1 MAKNTEIE
9 LKLLLSKDDLER
21 LLTLDFMVQ
30 AVREGSRKVRHL
42 VSTYYDTQELTLK
55 EHGIAYRVRDKGD
68 GSFEATVKTQKQ
80 SAGGLSERL
89 ELNLPLA
96 EAQPVLDGFAALG
109 LGFELSELAPGG
121 VQALFTVDVQRI
133 TYILDY
139 AGAVCELAIDKGA
152 IRCGEKS
159 DSIDEVEI
167 ELLEGEVQ
175 ALLELKERIAAAVTL
190 RAEERSKFARG
201 LALLQ
206 GQRELLPLCKKKVKK
221 FTKSC

>member
-9 LKLLLSKDDLER
+9 LKLLLSNEDLER

-30 AVREGSRKVRHL
+30 AIREGSRRVRHL

-109 LGFELSELAPGG
+109 LGFELSELAPCG

-206 GQRELLPLCKKKVKK
+206 
-221 FTKSC
+221 

>member
-9 LKLLLSKDDLER
+9 LKLLLSKEDLER

-109 LGFELSELAPGG
+109 LGFELSELAPCG

-206 GQRELLPLCKKKVKK
+206 
-221 FTKSC
+221 

>member
-9 LKLLLSKDDLER
+9 LKLLLSKEDLER

-89 ELNLPLA
+89 ELNLPLE

-109 LGFELSELAPGG
+109 LGFELSDLAPCG

-206 GQRELLPLCKKKVKK
+206 
-221 FTKSC
+221 

>member
-9 LKLLLSKDDLER
+9 LKLLLSKEDLER

-30 AVREGSRKVRHL
+30 AIREGSRRVRHL

-109 LGFELSELAPGG
+109 LGFELSELAPCG
-121 VQALFTVDVQRI
+121 VQALFTVDVERI

-139 AGAVCELAIDKGA
+139 TGAVCELAIDKGA

-175 ALLELKERIAAAVTL
+175 ALLELKERIAATVTL

-206 GQRELLPLCKKKVKK
+206 
-221 FTKSC
+221 

>member
-9 LKLLLSKDDLER
+9 LKLLLSKEDLER

-42 VSTYYDTQELTLK
+42 VSTYYDTQELTFK

-109 LGFELSELAPGG
+109 LGFELSELAPCG

-206 GQRELLPLCKKKVKK
+206 
-221 FTKSC
+221 

>member
-9 LKLLLSKDDLER
+9 LKLLLSKEDLER

-30 AVREGSRKVRHL
+30 AVREGSRRVRHL

-167 ELLEGEVQ
+167 ELLEGDVQ

-206 GQRELLPLCKKKVKK
+206 
-221 FTKSC
+221 

>member
-9 LKLLLSKDDLER
+9 LKLLLSKEDLER

-30 AVREGSRKVRHL
+30 AIREGSRRVRHL

-89 ELNLPLA
+89 ELNLQLA

-109 LGFELSELAPGG
+109 LGFELSELVPCG

-206 GQRELLPLCKKKVKK
+206 
-221 FTKSC
+221 

>member
-9 LKLLLSKDDLER
+9 LKLLLSKEDLER

-30 AVREGSRKVRHL
+30 AIREDSRKVRHL

-109 LGFELSELAPGG
+109 LGFELSELAPCG

-206 GQRELLPLCKKKVKK
+206 
-221 FTKSC
+221 

>member
-9 LKLLLSKDDLER
+9 LKLLLSKEDLER

-109 LGFELSELAPGG
+109 LGFELSELAPCG

-175 ALLELKERIAAAVTL
+175 ALLELKERIAVAVTL

-206 GQRELLPLCKKKVKK
+206 
-221 FTKSC
+221 

>member
-9 LKLLLSKDDLER
+9 LKLLLSKEDLER

-30 AVREGSRKVRHL
+30 AVREGSRRVRHL

-109 LGFELSELAPGG
+109 LGFELSELAPCG

-167 ELLEGEVQ
+167 ELLDGEVQ

-190 RAEERSKFARG
+190 HAEERSKFARG

-206 GQRELLPLCKKKVKK
+206 G
-221 FTKSC
+221 

>member
-9 LKLLLSKDDLER
+9 LKLLLSKEDLER

-42 VSTYYDTQELTLK
+42 VSTYYDTLELTLK

-109 LGFELSELAPGG
+109 LGFELSELAPCG

-206 GQRELLPLCKKKVKK
+206 G
-221 FTKSC
+221 

>member
-9 LKLLLSKDDLER
+9 LKLLLSKEDLER

-96 EAQPVLDGFAALG
+96 EAQPVLDGFAAPG
-109 LGFELSELAPGG
+109 LGFELSELAPCG

-175 ALLELKERIAAAVTL
+175 ALLEHKERIAAAVTL

-206 GQRELLPLCKKKVKK
+206 G
-221 FTKSC
+221 

>member
-9 LKLLLSKDDLER
+9 LKLLLSKEDLER

-30 AVREGSRKVRHL
+30 AVREGSRRVRHL
-42 VSTYYDTQELTLK
+42 VSTYYDTQELTFK

-109 LGFELSELAPGG
+109 LGFELSELAPCG

-206 GQRELLPLCKKKVKK
+206 
-221 FTKSC
+221 

>member
-9 LKLLLSKDDLER
+9 LKLLLSKEDLER

-109 LGFELSELAPGG
+109 LGFELSELAPCG

-206 GQRELLPLCKKKVKK
+206 G
-221 FTKSC
+221 

>member
-9 LKLLLSKDDLER
+9 LKLLLSKEDLER

-30 AVREGSRKVRHL
+30 AVREGSRRVRHL

-109 LGFELSELAPGG
+109 LGFELSELASGG

-139 AGAVCELAIDKGA
+139 AGAVCELAIDNGA

-206 GQRELLPLCKKKVKK
+206 G
-221 FTKSC
+221 

>member
-9 LKLLLSKDDLER
+9 LKLLLSKEDLER
-21 LLTLDFMVQ
+21 LLTLNFMVQ
-30 AVREGSRKVRHL
+30 AIREGSRRVRHL

-109 LGFELSELAPGG
+109 LGFELSELAPCG

-206 GQRELLPLCKKKVKK
+206 
-221 FTKSC
+221 

>member
-9 LKLLLSKDDLER
+9 LKLLLSKEDLER

-121 VQALFTVDVQRI
+121 MQALFTVDVQRI

-175 ALLELKERIAAAVTL
+175 ALLELKECIAAAVTL

-206 GQRELLPLCKKKVKK
+206 
-221 FTKSC
+221 

>member
-9 LKLLLSKDDLER
+9 LKLLLSKEDLER

-109 LGFELSELAPGG
+109 LGFELSELAPCG

-152 IRCGEKS
+152 IRCGDKS

-175 ALLELKERIAAAVTL
+175 ALLELKERIAAEVTL

-206 GQRELLPLCKKKVKK
+206 
-221 FTKSC
+221 

>member
-9 LKLLLSKDDLER
+9 LKLLLSKEDLER

-30 AVREGSRKVRHL
+30 AIREGSRRVRHL

-109 LGFELSELAPGG
+109 LGFELSELAPCG

-206 GQRELLPLCKKKVKK
+206 
-221 FTKSC
+221 

>member
-9 LKLLLSKDDLER
+9 LKLLLSKEDLER

-30 AVREGSRKVRHL
+30 AVREGSRRVRHL

-89 ELNLPLA
+89 ELNMPLA

-109 LGFELSELAPGG
+109 LGFELSELAPCG

-206 GQRELLPLCKKKVKK
+206 
-221 FTKSC
+221 

>member
-9 LKLLLSKDDLER
+9 LKLLLSKEDLER

-109 LGFELSELAPGG
+109 LGFELSELAPCG

-152 IRCGEKS
+152 IRCGDKS

-206 GQRELLPLCKKKVKK
+206 G
-221 FTKSC
+221 

>member
-9 LKLLLSKDDLER
+9 LKLLLSKEDLER

-30 AVREGSRKVRHL
+30 AIREGSRRVRHL

-109 LGFELSELAPGG
+109 LGFELSVLAPGG

-159 DSIDEVEI
+159 DTIDEVEI

-206 GQRELLPLCKKKVKK
+206 G
-221 FTKSC
+221 

>member
-9 LKLLLSKDDLER
+9 LKLLLSKEDLEK

-30 AVREGSRKVRHL
+30 AIREGSRRVRHL

-80 SAGGLSERL
+80 GAGGLSERL

-96 EAQPVLDGFAALG
+96 EEQPVLDGFAALG
-109 LGFELSELAPGG
+109 LGFELSELAPCG

-206 GQRELLPLCKKKVKK
+206 
-221 FTKSC
+221 

>member
-1 MAKNTEIE
+1 MWRLAKNTEIE
-9 LKLLLSKDDLER
+9 LKLLLSKEDLER

-109 LGFELSELAPGG
+109 LGFELSELAPCG
-121 VQALFTVDVQRI
+121 VQALFTADVQRI

-206 GQRELLPLCKKKVKK
+206 
-221 FTKSC
+221 

>member
-9 LKLLLSKDDLER
+9 LKLLLSKEDLER

-30 AVREGSRKVRHL
+30 AIREGSRRVRHL

-68 GSFEATVKTQKQ
+68 GSFEETVKTQKQ

-96 EAQPVLDGFAALG
+96 ENKPVLDGFAALG
-109 LGFELSELAPGG
+109 LGFELSELAPCG
-121 VQALFTVDVQRI
+121 VQALFTVDVERV

-206 GQRELLPLCKKKVKK
+206 
-221 FTKSC
+221 

>member
-9 LKLLLSKDDLER
+9 LKLLLSKEDLER

-30 AVREGSRKVRHL
+30 AIREGSRKVRHL

-109 LGFELSELAPGG
+109 LGFELSELAPCG

-139 AGAVCELAIDKGA
+139 SGAVCELAIDKGA

-206 GQRELLPLCKKKVKK
+206 
-221 FTKSC
+221 

>member
-9 LKLLLSKDDLER
+9 LKLLLSKEDLER

-30 AVREGSRKVRHL
+30 AVREGSRRVRHL

-96 EAQPVLDGFAALG
+96 EAKPELNGFAALG
-109 LGFELSELAPGG
+109 LGFELSVLAPGG

-206 GQRELLPLCKKKVKK
+206 G
-221 FTKSC
+221 

>member
-9 LKLLLSKDDLER
+9 LKLLLSKEDLER

-109 LGFELSELAPGG
+109 LGFELSELAPCG
-121 VQALFTVDVQRI
+121 VQALFMVDVQRI

-206 GQRELLPLCKKKVKK
+206 
-221 FTKSC
+221 

>member
-9 LKLLLSKDDLER
+9 LKLLLSKEDLER

-30 AVREGSRKVRHL
+30 AVREGSRRVRHL

-89 ELNLPLA
+89 ELNLPLE

-109 LGFELSELAPGG
+109 LGFELSELAPCG

-206 GQRELLPLCKKKVKK
+206 
-221 FTKSC
+221 

>member
-9 LKLLLSKDDLER
+9 LKLLLSKEDLER

-206 GQRELLPLCKKKVKK
+206 
-221 FTKSC
+221 

>member
-9 LKLLLSKDDLER
+9 LKLLLSKEELER

-30 AVREGSRKVRHL
+30 AIRDGSRRVRHL

-109 LGFELSELAPGG
+109 LGFDLSELAPCG

-152 IRCGEKS
+152 IHCGEKS

-206 GQRELLPLCKKKVKK
+206 
-221 FTKSC
+221 

>member
-9 LKLLLSKDDLER
+9 LKLLLSKEDLDR

-206 GQRELLPLCKKKVKK
+206 
-221 FTKSC
+221 

>member
-1 MAKNTEIE
+1 MTKNTEIE
-9 LKLLLSKDDLER
+9 LKLLLSKEDLER

-109 LGFELSELAPGG
+109 LGFELSELAPCG

-206 GQRELLPLCKKKVKK
+206 G
-221 FTKSC
+221 

>member
-9 LKLLLSKDDLER
+9 LKLLLSKEDLER

-96 EAQPVLDGFAALG
+96 EEQPVLDGFAALG
-109 LGFELSELAPGG
+109 LGFELSELAPCG

-206 GQRELLPLCKKKVKK
+206 G
-221 FTKSC
+221 

>member
-9 LKLLLSKDDLER
+9 LKLLLSKEDLER

-109 LGFELSELAPGG
+109 LGFELSELAPCG

-190 RAEERSKFARG
+190 HAEERSKFARG

-206 GQRELLPLCKKKVKK
+206 G
-221 FTKSC
+221 